1 MIKSLYIRNVLFYV
15 VSIFF
20 TLILTFFLTF
30 FFFQSEE
37 LKSLEENLLKSGKE
51 FIRIMESSDRAT
63 IEGNLNAISDFSIIN
78 FYILDHDK
86 NLVYSSTAENT
97 LGVEEAAVKTV
108 LGGGDYRGY
117 SKTKEAWMVPRV
129 LVGLPF
135 EKNGE
140 KYALFIKPGANDR
153 FATIQNILLT
163 ALFCVLVI
171 GSFFIML
178 TTKYLVKPIT
188 TMTKATEELAK
199 GNLQFRVDSNR
210 KDEIGKLANS
220 FNRMAGEL
228 EKVENMRRDFV
239 ANVSHELQSPL
250 TSIRGLVIAMKDGL
264 VNKQEEKNYLSI
276 IEDDTLRLSN
286 LSQQLLHLAS
296 LESGKYPYHLTEY
309 RLDRQLRNAIVSL
322 QPMWEDKHLDLA
334 LELSSMTIQ
343 ADEELLYQLWINL
356 LSNAIKYN
364 VEHGKLSV
372 ACSETVEDVQV
383 KISDSGI
390 GISQE
395 DLPYI
400 FERFYKADKS
410 HQKDGKSYGIGLAIA
425 KRILEIHHGEIRI
438 DSTIGIGTEVCVI
451 LPKKSS

>member
-1 MIKSLYIRNVLFYV
+1 
-15 VSIFF
+15 
-20 TLILTFFLTF
+20 
-30 FFFQSEE
+30 
-37 LKSLEENLLKSGKE
+37 
-51 FIRIMESSDRAT
+51 
-63 IEGNLNAISDFSIIN
+63 
-78 FYILDHDK
+78 
-86 NLVYSSTAENT
+86 
-97 LGVEEAAVKTV
+97 
-108 LGGGDYRGY
+108 
-117 SKTKEAWMVPRV
+117 
-129 LVGLPF
+129 
-135 EKNGE
+135 
-140 KYALFIKPGANDR
+140 
-153 FATIQNILLT
+153 LT